1 VTNTAIDPNL
11 PRSLEDASTQLI
23 DRIRQAIRDFR
34 AAPPDGSDVWESW
47 RTPQPWET
55 RVLSNLERYHRH
67 LKEAIAAYDAGDIK
81 PITHEASSYA
91 GLAKD
96 LDFDMRWMTEP
107 NRSAFEEALD
117 RVVMVADRIH
127 RLGYDELARTGR
139 M

>member
-1 VTNTAIDPNL
+1 VTTSTIDPQL
-11 PRSLEDASTQLI
+11 PRSLEDASAALI
-23 DRIRQAIRDFR
+23 DRIRKAIRDFR
-34 AAPPDGSDVWESW
+34 AAPADGSDAWESW

-67 LKEAIAAYDAGDIK
+67 LKAAVTSYDAGDIK

-96 LDFDMRWMTEP
+96 LDFDVRWMTEQ
-107 NRSAFEEALD
+107 NRSAFEEALN

-127 RLGYDELARTGR
+127 RLGYDELERTGR
-139 M
+139 V